1 MLRAG
6 RLSVGVSGV
15 RSPPVMLLLVSPF
28 MSFIVFLTHL
38 GAPMFGAYI
47 IVVSSFWSHPLIIMS
62 FPFLSLAILFILKYI
77 FLA

>member
-47 IVVSSFWSHPLIIMS
+47 IVVSSFWRARYQAGAVGKGRGWERRNYKQH
-62 FPFLSLAILFILKYI
+62 F
-77 FLA
+77 